1 VERSTTSILGAALGC
16 AVILTACNGGPSKSA
31 ALESIQRN
39 VKEDGSCILPLEI
52 MKQLKMQYS
61 SKGVCIPNEGAKAA
75 ETCFEALA
83 AAGVTHPKPAKYMV
97 EWEDGA
103 TTNDVY
109 DRHARNLV
117 FAACYDM
124 EGGLREGRFP
134 CAEAHADKVVKVTA
148 KGTRAEVLYSRDLA
162 FRPSLVTI
170 EKACGAVTR
179 PPPETKATFTKG
191 ASGWTVAAPAPDS
204 SGL

>member
-1 VERSTTSILGAALGC
+1 VGRSTKSILGAALVC
-16 AVILTACNGGPSKSA
+16 AAIVPACNGGPSKSA
-31 ALESIQRN
+31 ALDIIHRD
-39 VKEDGSCILPLEI
+39 VKEDGSCILPLTI

-61 SKGVCIPNEGAKAA
+61 SKGVCVPNEGAKAA
-75 ETCFEALA
+75 QTCFEELA

-124 EGGLREGRFP
+124 ENGLREGRFP
-134 CAEAHADKVVKVTA
+134 CAEAHADKVIKVTA
-148 KGTRAEVLYSRDLA
+148 KGARAEVLYSRDLA
-162 FRPSLVTI
+162 FRPSLVAI
-170 EKACGAVTR
+170 EKACGAVAR
-179 PPPETKATFTKG
+179 PPPETKAIFTKG
-191 ASGWTVAAPAPDS
+191 ASGWTVAPPPDPAAP
-204 SGL
+204 